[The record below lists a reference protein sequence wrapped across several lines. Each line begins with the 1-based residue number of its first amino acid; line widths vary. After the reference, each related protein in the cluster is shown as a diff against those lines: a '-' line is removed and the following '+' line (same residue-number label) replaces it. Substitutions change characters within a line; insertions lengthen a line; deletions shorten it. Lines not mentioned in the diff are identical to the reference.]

1 MLERDCVEFV
11 VAPVQYQNRILG
23 VYNLFLDRPLAAMGE
38 DMPDLLVSVGRHLG
52 LAIEKSRL
60 ESEARRLAVMEERN
74 IIGNELHDS
83 LAQSLIGMRL
93 QLKMLGESLG
103 RKDFGAAQYEVRGLR
118 RAMTRANADL
128 RDLLTNYRLKIDDSG
143 LAQKVAN
150 LVERFGRETGIAV
163 YFQNDCRE
171 LALSRMQEIQVYFI
185 IQEALTNIRKHSG
198 ARNVRI
204 MLNNEE
210 DLYTV
215 LIEDDGVG
223 MGSIEESGDGD
234 HAGLAIMR
242 ERTERLPGQ
251 IVIESEPG
259 EGTRIV
265 LIFNAPPAGRRGGQ
279 RGAEMR
285 VLLIDDHA
293 LVRKGIE
300 QLLQSRGVQVVAS
313 VSSGEEGIRRARE
326 LAADL
331 ILLDIKMPGMSGI
344 ETLKQLRA
352 AGITA
357 TVVLLTMSREDAD
370 LSAALRGGSPGLPA
384 EGHGP
389 GGSGAGPGR
398 GAAGRARGGSRAGG
412 HARAPRARGAGC
424 RSPKPRAPV
433 APFAEL
439 TPREL
444 EILEA
449 VADGLSNK
457 MIARALQIADGTVKL
472 HVKAILRKL
481 GMRSR
486 VEAAVSAVEHGLGRN
501 RKKSALPPPP

>member
-1 MLERDCVEFV
+1 
-11 VAPVQYQNRILG
+11 
-23 VYNLFLDRPLAAMGE
+23 
-38 DMPDLLVSVGRHLG
+38 
-52 LAIEKSRL
+52 
-60 ESEARRLAVMEERN
+60 
-74 IIGNELHDS
+74 
-83 LAQSLIGMRL
+83 
-93 QLKMLGESLG
+93 
-103 RKDFGAAQYEVRGLR
+103 
-118 RAMTRANADL
+118 
-128 RDLLTNYRLKIDDSG
+128 
-143 LAQKVAN
+143 
-150 LVERFGRETGIAV
+150 
-163 YFQNDCRE
+163 
-171 LALSRMQEIQVYFI
+171 
-185 IQEALTNIRKHSG
+185 
-198 ARNVRI
+198 
-204 MLNNEE
+204 
-210 DLYTV
+210 
-215 LIEDDGVG
+215 
-223 MGSIEESGDGD
+223 
-234 HAGLAIMR
+234 
-242 ERTERLPGQ
+242 
-251 IVIESEPG
+251 
-259 EGTRIV
+259 
-265 LIFNAPPAGRRGGQ
+265 
-279 RGAEMR
+279 MR

-331 ILLDIKMPGMSGI
+331 ILLDIKMPGMSGV

-370 LSAALRGGSPGLPA
+370 LSAALRAGAQGYLLKDMDPEDLVPA
-384 EGHGP
+384 LEEALRGEHVVARELVGTLARHVR
-389 GGSGAGPGR
+389 GER
-398 GAAGRARGGSRAGG
+398 GAEPEAAR
-412 HARAPRARGAGC
+412 
-424 RSPKPRAPV
+424 PV

-501 RKKSALPPPP
+501 RKKSALPPPS